1 MIIVLSVLM
10 LLLIRVGTAIGGY
23 GLRRAASTPNK
34 PFAERSLQTIPRVA
48 ALSPG
53 AATALWSTVADHGSH
68 GRRVRGRDRD
78 RLSPNA

>member
-1 MIIVLSVLM
+1 MIIVLSFLM

-34 PFAERSLQTIPRVA
+34 PFAERPLQTVPRVA

-53 AATALWSTVADHGSH
+53 AATAL
-68 GRRVRGRDRD
+68 
-78 RLSPNA
+78 